1 MLSLLIILLLVYGF
15 YVGARRGLAMQ
26 AFYTIGYS
34 LFFGLALVSFRFL
47 GPKFEMIVPYPS
59 ASLGSEFAFFSTK
72 VGMELDDAFY
82 RAFAFIF
89 VCFVGWIII
98 RFAGLYFKRLTY
110 VPMYNDVNLLSGGI
124 LGLLVTYVTIFM
136 VLLMLAMIPVS
147 GIQHALS
154 HSFVASAIIEGSPLL
169 TKGLTSLWIASV

>member
-1 MLSLLIILLLVYGF
+1 MLSLLLILFLVYGF

-26 AFYTIGYS
+26 AFFTVGYAI
-34 LFFGLALVSFRFL
+34 FFGIALLSFKAL

-89 VCFVGWIII
+89 VCFIGWIIV

-110 VPMYNDVNLLSGGI
+110 YPMFNDVNLLSGGI
-124 LGLLVTYVTIFM
+124 LGLLVTYVAVFM
-136 VLLMLAMIPVS
+136 ILLMFAMIPVS
-147 GIQHALS
+147 GIQNALQ
-154 HSFVASAIIEGSPLL
+154 HSFVASTMIRSTPVL
-169 TKGLTSLWIASV
+169 TAMLTELWI

>member
-1 MLSLLIILLLVYGF
+1 MLSLLLILFLVYGF

-26 AFYTIGYS
+26 AFFTVGYAI
-34 LFFGLALVSFRFL
+34 FFGIALLSFKAL

-89 VCFVGWIII
+89 VCFIGWIIV

-110 VPMYNDVNLLSGGI
+110 YPMFNDINLLSGGI
-124 LGLLVTYVTIFM
+124 LGLLVTYVAVFM
-136 VLLMLAMIPVS
+136 ILLMFAMIPVS
-147 GIQHALS
+147 GIQNALQ
-154 HSFVASAIIEGSPLL
+154 HSFVASTMIRSTPVL
-169 TKGLTSLWIASV
+169 TTMLTELWI

>member
-1 MLSLLIILLLVYGF
+1 MLSLLLILFLVYGF

-26 AFYTIGYS
+26 AFFTVGYAI
-34 LFFGLALVSFRFL
+34 FFGIALVSFRAL

-89 VCFVGWIII
+89 VCFIGWIIV
-98 RFAGLYFKRLTY
+98 RFVGLYFKRLTY
-110 VPMYNDVNLLSGGI
+110 YPMFNDVNLLSGGI
-124 LGLLVTYVTIFM
+124 MGLLVTYVTVFM
-136 VLLMLAMIPVS
+136 LLLLLAMIPVS
-147 GIQHALS
+147 GIQNALQ
-154 HSFVASAIIEGSPLL
+154 HSFVASTMIRSTPV
-169 TKGLTSLWIASV
+169 LTSMLTGLWI

>member
-1 MLSLLIILLLVYGF
+1 MLSLLLILFLAYGF

-26 AFYTIGYS
+26 AFFTIGYAI
-34 LFFGLALVSFRFL
+34 FFGIALLSFRVL

-89 VCFVGWIII
+89 VCVIGWVIVRFV
-98 RFAGLYFKRLTY
+98 GLYFKRLTY
-110 VPMYNDVNLLSGGI
+110 YPMFNDINLLSGGI
-124 LGLLVTYVTIFM
+124 LGLIVTYVSVFM
-136 VLLMLAMIPVS
+136 VLLMIAMIPVG
-147 GIQHALS
+147 GIQDTLQ
-154 HSFVASAIIEGSPLL
+154 HSFVASTMIRSTPVLTKLL
-169 TKGLTSLWIASV
+169 TGLWI

>member
-1 MLSLLIILLLVYGF
+1 MLSLLIILFLVYGF
-15 YVGARRGLAMQ
+15 YMGARRGLAMQ
-26 AFYTIGYS
+26 AFYTVGYAI
-34 LFFGLALVSFRFL
+34 FFGLALVSFSYL

-59 ASLGSEFAFFSTK
+59 ANLGSEFAFFSTK

-89 VCFVGWIII
+89 ICFIGWVIM

-110 VPMYNDVNLLSGGI
+110 VPMSNDVNLLSGGI
-124 LGLLVTYVTIFM
+124 LGLVVTYVTIFM
-136 VLLMLAMIPVS
+136 ILVIMAMIPVA

-154 HSFVASAIIEGSPLL
+154 HSFVASAMIRASPLISKWL
-169 TKGLTSLWIASV
+169 PGLWIAGL